1 MRAKTMEYFD
11 QLIPKGMVLAKEAKE
26 KGKHVVGY
34 YCVFSPIELIEA
46 AGAIPVGLCATKQ
59 EPIVEAEKILPRNLC
74 PLVKSSFGFAISGKC
89 PFFHFSDFV
98 LAETTCDGKKKM
110 YELMSEHKPMII
122 LDIPNSSILKDLTEH
137 WLKQIYRAKEYF
149 EEKLGTEI
157 SREKLQEVIKEYNE
171 ERKLIMELVSLNK
184 NHPTPITGT
193 DLLKVL
199 WGRSFQ
205 FNRQE
210 FLDQVKALIT
220 ELKEMVDKGQCS
232 TSPESPRILVTGCPT
247 GVGQEKVMGIIQE
260 AGGAVVLQESC
271 SGIKGFVDL
280 VDEAKDPFLALAE
293 KYSKIPCAC
302 VSPNQGRMHLLSKL
316 VEDFRI
322 DGVVDITLQA
332 CHTYNIESY
341 IVKEHLRKNHNLPLL
356 HIETDYS
363 ESDSQQIKLRVEA
376 FLEMLR

>member
-26 KGKHVVGY
+26 QGKPVVGY

-59 EPIVEAEKILPRNLC
+59 EPIAEAEKFLPRNLC

-110 YELMSEHKPMII
+110 YELLSKHKPMIV
-122 LDIPNSSILKDLTEH
+122 LDIPNSATLEDLNEH

-149 EEKLGTEI
+149 EKNLGTEI
-157 SREKLQEVIKEYNE
+157 SREKLREVIKVYNE

-184 NHPTPITGT
+184 HHPTPITGT

-210 FLDQVKALIT
+210 FLDQVKTLIT
-220 ELKEMVDKGQCS
+220 ELKEMVANGQFS
-232 TSPESPRILVTGCPT
+232 SSPDSPRILVTGCPT

-260 AGGAVVLQESC
+260 SGGAVVLQESC

-293 KYSKIPCAC
+293 KYSKTPCAC
-302 VSPNQGRMHLLSKL
+302 VSPNHGRLSLLSKL
-316 VEDFRI
+316 VEDFRV

-341 IVKEHLRKNHNLPLL
+341 SVKEHLRKNHNIPLL
-356 HIETDYS
+356 QIETDYS
-363 ESDSQQIKLRVEA
+363 ESDTEQIKLRVEA
-376 FLEMLR
+376 FLEMLK